1 VGVERA
7 MRDLRINLIFEGSSE
22 IMHLFMARE
31 AVDKHLQVA
40 GSLIDPDKSVQEKL
54 AALPGMAAFY
64 GSWYPT
70 RWLGWGQWPRFAEF
84 GDLGPHLRFVERNAR
99 RLARQVFHGMVV
111 HQAKLQ
117 NKQAFL
123 FRLVDVANELFA
135 MAAAV
140 TRVDSL
146 RRAAAPEAEK
156 AAQLVDLFCRNARRR
171 VARLFRDLWRNDDVR
186 KYKVAL
192 AVLAGEHV
200 WLEQGTLGIEA
211 PVSRPA
217 ASPLGEPSPAEVRPK
232 ARPVVAQ

>member
-1 VGVERA
+1 
-7 MRDLRINLIFEGSSE
+7 MFRDYRINKIFEGSSE

-40 GSLIDPDKSVQEKL
+40 GSLIDPEKSVQEKL

-70 RWLGWGQWPRFAEF
+70 RWLGWGQWPRFGEF
-84 GDLGPHLRFVERNAR
+84 GDLAPHLRFVERNAR
-99 RLARQVFHGMVV
+99 RLSRQVFHGMLV

-117 NKQAFL
+117 HKQAFL

-135 MAAAV
+135 MAASI

-146 RRAAAPEAEK
+146 RRAGSPEAEK
-156 AAQLVDLFCRNARRR
+156 AAELVDLFCRNARRR
-171 VARLFRDLWRNDDVR
+171 VARLFRELWRNDDVQ
-186 KYKVAL
+186 KYKLAL

-211 PVSRPA
+211 PSVRP
-217 ASPLGEPSPAEVRPK
+217 ASPLGEPAPSEVEPRS
-232 ARPVVAQ
+232 RPVVAQ